1 MNIGPRTSLVNQP
14 ADTIP
19 APMTTATT
27 PRLEIRPFEP
37 SDLGA
42 AAELLADRHRRHR
55 LGEPALDPA
64 YESTEAAGREI
75 SAALQAED
83 ATAWVAVRDGTAVGY
98 IVGSPR
104 DASWGPNI
112 WIGAAGHAAV
122 EPEVVRELYAVAA
135 GAWVDAGMTNHYV
148 LVPATDVPVVDA
160 WFRLEF
166 GQQHLHAVREPPG
179 RDFAVIPRSELVIRL
194 AEREDIPELAEL
206 ETVLPR
212 HSQASPVFARP
223 PMPSVEEARAELES
237 DWGDPKWTIFVAEHE
252 GRVIGSSVGCALEIS
267 SGHSPL
273 MRPARAGFL
282 GFAAVFPD
290 TRGLGAGR
298 ALGEAVLA
306 WTRDAGYE
314 WATTDWRST
323 NLEAARTWPTLGFR
337 PTFRRLH
344 RLIG

>member
-1 MNIGPRTSLVNQP
+1 MNIGPRPSVVNHA
-14 ADTIP
+14 ADTIR
-19 APMTTATT
+19 APMITTTQ
-27 PRLEIRPFEP
+27 PRLTIRPFEP
-37 SDLGA
+37 SDLEA

-64 YESTEAAGREI
+64 FESPEAAGREI
-75 SAALQAED
+75 SVALEAEG
-83 ATAWVAVRDGTAVGY
+83 ATGWLALRDGTAVGY
-98 IVGSPR
+98 MVGSPR
-104 DASWGPNI
+104 EATWGPNI

-135 GAWVDAGMTNHYV
+135 DAWVDAGLTNHYV

-179 RDFAVIPRSELVIRL
+179 PEFAVIPRSELVVRL
-194 AEREDIPELAEL
+194 AEREDIPALAEL
-206 ETVLPR
+206 EMVLPR

-223 PMPSVEEARAELES
+223 PMQSLEEARAELEA
-237 DWGDPKWTIFVAEHE
+237 DWGDPRWTIFVAEHE
-252 GRVIGSSVGCALEIS
+252 GRVIGSSIGCALEIS
-267 SGHSPL
+267 SGHAPI

-282 GFAAVFPD
+282 GFAAVLPD
-290 TRGLGAGR
+290 ARGVGAGR
-298 ALGEAVLA
+298 ALGETVLG
-306 WTRDAGYE
+306 WIRDSGYD

-344 RLIG
+344 RTIG